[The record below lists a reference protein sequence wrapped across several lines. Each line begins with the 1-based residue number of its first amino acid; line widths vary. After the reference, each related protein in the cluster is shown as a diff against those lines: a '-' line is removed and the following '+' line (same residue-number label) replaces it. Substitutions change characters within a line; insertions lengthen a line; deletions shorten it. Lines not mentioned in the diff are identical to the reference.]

1 VTITDS
7 PVTFASACRAL
18 AGARINVEA
27 AFDVAVNGD
36 RITLAFATDDPVK
49 ARSILGQRSFAG
61 SSH

>member
-18 AGARINVEA
+18 ADAGINAEA

-36 RITLAFATDDPVK
+36 RVTLAFATDDPVK